1 MFPPECYLLSAGAG
15 SSFGVYLGLIPVLA
29 VMPLGLRDVR
39 TRRVGIR
46 ELAAFGVSVVAT
58 GWADCGWRGMM
69 RNAAEN
75 TGLLILLGIL
85 LAGYLQLRKLPFI
98 RAVGCG
104 DVVFLLACTPLFTP
118 MGFLRFLIAACF
130 VSLVWWY
137 CLLRRRRS
145 TVPFVGTAGIA
156 VFRVDTLMAVVIHI
170 PTEIVRLLSAA
181 EAAEYRLVP
190 FERTE
195 GRVRCYGEA
204 GRDYTVAIGE
214 LEALCGWQA
223 EVVPLDG
230 EEFHRLMLQYYRGD
244 TVRLSATQSGC
255 LKNIASGSGFLMSL
269 IGEAFRDYAS
279 DIHIESYE
287 TRCRIRM
294 RIDGKLTERYVVER
308 AQYAPL
314 VNQIKI
320 LANLDISEK
329 RLPQDGR
336 ILYDRNGVKFDVRV
350 STLPTI
356 YGEKTVLRL
365 LTRHVELLELSNLG
379 FSERQ
384 YGDYCRAVAH
394 PFGMVL
400 ICGPTGSGKSTT
412 LYATLRRLNRL
423 TDNILTIEDPIEY
436 TLEGVNQVQLK
447 EEIGLTFTTALRTF
461 LRQDPDIIMLGEI
474 RDRETAEMAVRSSLT
489 GHLLFSTIHTNTAWG
504 AVARLTDMGVHPYLV
519 ADTLVMTV
527 AQRLVRL
534 LCPHCKRRA
543 AVTDEVRRLLPDHAF
558 GNYFEAVGCERCFFT
573 GYAGRRAVYEVIPMD
588 EELAAAARTG
598 RSDITPLLAERD
610 IASLRDAVVE
620 LFLRGE
626 TSLDELIPLLNY

>member
-1 MFPPECYLLSAGAG
+1 
-15 SSFGVYLGLIPVLA
+15 
-29 VMPLGLRDVR
+29 
-39 TRRVGIR
+39 
-46 ELAAFGVSVVAT
+46 
-58 GWADCGWRGMM
+58 
-69 RNAAEN
+69 
-75 TGLLILLGIL
+75 
-85 LAGYLQLRKLPFI
+85 
-98 RAVGCG
+98 
-104 DVVFLLACTPLFTP
+104 
-118 MGFLRFLIAACF
+118 
-130 VSLVWWY
+130 
-137 CLLRRRRS
+137 
-145 TVPFVGTAGIA
+145 
-156 VFRVDTLMAVVIHI
+156 MAVVIHI

-384 YGDYCRAVAH
+384 YGDYCRSVAH

-447 EEIGLTFTTALRTF
+447 EEIGLTFTAALRTF

-588 EELAAAARTG
+588 EELAAVARTG